1 MTALDLVNKAFAAGV
16 VGAGGAGFPTHV
28 KLSADGIHTYLI
40 NGAECEPLLRNNMA
54 LFDEKTPFL
63 VETARKVGAILGAE
77 KVLFCVKRKHVSQI
91 DNLKLAGAEVFE
103 MDDYYPAGDEII
115 LIQEATGLTVPE
127 GGLPLQVGV
136 VVNNVE
142 TLFNLG
148 RAMEGAPVTRT
159 WVTVGG
165 AVANPGVWSVPIGTI
180 ASELIALA
188 GGEAISDP
196 VYVDGGPMTGTY
208 RKSADF
214 SLGKRSNGILVVPAE
229 SALVRYETMPME
241 TMVRQARY
249 ACCQCTQCTMVCS
262 RHLIGYELEPHRVM
276 RAIAYPEQRTPEIL
290 KMAML
295 CSDCNLCSRLH
306 GCPMQ
311 LSPRRVNQLLKASFK
326 ENKIKFSFDKVL
338 GSPDENRSYRLLPSK
353 RLVRRIGM
361 TKWDVECPLM
371 GEYAPLRVNI
381 AMRQHIGAPC
391 LPIVEI
397 GQDVS
402 EGETIGVV
410 PDGELGVPVHSSV
423 NGFVESV
430 TDSSVVIKAS
440 KG

>member
-1 MTALDLVNKAFAAGV
+1 MTAPDLLNKVFAAGV

-28 KLSADGIHTYLI
+28 KLSADGVHTYLI

-63 VETARKVGAILGAE
+63 VETAHKVGSILGVE
-77 KVLFCVKRKHVSQI
+77 RVTFCVKRKHVSQI
-91 DNLKLAGAEVFE
+91 DKLRLAGADVFE

-115 LIQEATGLTVPE
+115 MIQEATGLTVPE

-142 TLFNLG
+142 TLYNLG
-148 RAMEGAPVTRT
+148 RAMEDSPVTRT

-180 ASELIALA
+180 ASELVSLA
-188 GGEAISDP
+188 GGETISNP

-208 RKSADF
+208 RKSAKF
-214 SLGKRSNGILVVPAE
+214 PLGKRSNGILVVPSD
-229 SALVRYETMPME
+229 SALVRYETMPVE

-262 RHLIGYELEPHRVM
+262 RHLIGYELEPHKVM
-276 RAIAYPEQRTPEIL
+276 RAMAYPEQRTPEIL

-295 CSDCNLCSRLH
+295 CSDCNLCSGLH

-311 LSPRRVNQLLKASFK
+311 LSPRRINQLLKASFREK
-326 ENKIKFSFDKVL
+326 KVKFSFDKTL
-338 GSPDENRSYRLLPSK
+338 DGPDENRQYRLLPSK
-353 RLVRRIGM
+353 RLVRRIGLAG
-361 TKWDVECPLM
+361 WDVDCPFM
-371 GEYAPLRVNI
+371 GEYVPLRVDI
-381 AMRQHIGAPC
+381 AMGQHIGAPC
-391 LPIVEI
+391 IPIVQV
-397 GQDVS
+397 GQEVS
-402 EGETIGVV
+402 EGQTIGVV
-410 PDGELGVPVHSSV
+410 PEGALGAPVHSSV
-423 NGFVESV
+423 NGSVESV
-430 TDSSVVIKAS
+430 SDSSVVIKAR